1 VKRHILFLML
11 LLFGV
16 NELTAQI
23 RVALLIGNNRYK
35 LQDSLKNPL
44 NDVRLLEQKLK
55 DCGFE
60 VIRKE
65 NLGRK
70 DMINSVNEFYEKIKS
85 APSVALFYYS
95 GHGIQSDGEN
105 FLIPVDADIHSKSD
119 IESESFA
126 LGRLMGKMDESQSIT
141 NIIILDACR
150 NDPYSK
156 GWYRGEG
163 EKGLVEI
170 RKKPRQS
177 FIAFATS
184 PYDIAND
191 GIGKNSPY
199 SEAIAKYI
207 TEPGVSIFGVF
218 QKVAYEVNKK
228 YPKQIPWFNSSL
240 FGDFYFKQGG
250 GDAQKGSTADGRVEI
265 KFITT
270 ADCFIYINGDSVGV
284 VKSGAFFSTR
294 VFPGSYRIKAIST
307 QYPKLS
313 WEETFSYS
321 TGSNQEENLQLIPM
335 HTRIAEFTG
344 KQSQIPNGEENAEAK
359 ALRSL
364 LDGIK
369 YNMVFVDSGDFE
381 MGTSGGE
388 NDESPVHKVRIS
400 SFYMSKYEVTQAQ
413 WEAIMGTDPSANK
426 GCKTCPVENV
436 SWEDANKFIQKLN
449 QLTGGTYRM
458 PTEAEWEYASR
469 GGKLRINNKF
479 SGGVKIDKY
488 GWSYENSGGK
498 SHPVGR
504 LGGNELGIFD
514 MSGNVGEWCSDWY
527 DNNYYKNSVSFN
539 PIGPANARSKVVRGG
554 SWDDYDKTARVFA
567 RSKFEPATKNKSIGF
582 RLAANAIEMQ

>member
-1 VKRHILFLML
+1 ML

-105 FLIPVDADIHSKSD
+105 FLIPVDADIHSKAD

-344 KQSQIPNGEENAEAK
+344 KQSQIPTGEENADAK
-359 ALRSL
+359 AIRSL

-369 YNMVFVDSGDFE
+369 YNMVYVDSGDFE

-413 WEAIMGTDPSANK
+413 WEAIMATDPSANK

-449 QLTGGTYRM
+449 QLTGGTYRI

-498 SHPVGR
+498 PHPVGR

-514 MSGNVGEWCSDWY
+514 MSGNVAEWCNDWY
-527 DNNYYKNSVSFN
+527 DNNYYKNSGSSN
-539 PIGPANARSKVVRGG
+539 PKGPTNAKSKVVRGG

-582 RLAANAIEMQ
+582 RLAATAIELQ